1 MPALQLTISGIYVTL
16 TTGSPD
22 LAAIFADYFR
32 YHISSH
38 PDLSP
43 SQAEYSLI
51 EIELIPVAVLPDR
64 GAFLHSGAEQV
75 SRTGAVE
82 LWRNEAPDGERFFF
96 LTPGASYEIDPLE
109 GRIRGFVSRDG
120 IGLPHILANTW
131 TLFPLLLALR
141 ARGRYHLHAA
151 AVLSPRNDLWLIC
164 GPQRSGKTTL
174 ATALG
179 LAGWSPIA
187 DDSVILREHGRGL
200 SIEPLRKRFHV
211 SRDLFELWS
220 EHSLGREAVV
230 YGDRVCL
237 EGLERFSSLAAADQF
252 YNRVYGIVLPE
263 IINGQQ
269 LSQLTPV
276 SIGEGLIGLAE
287 ESTFFPIWSDH
298 VRRHWELLSLVALRA
313 RSFRL
318 SAGRDILD
326 DPRRA
331 AALLHESHIVVR
343 T

>member
-1 MPALQLTISGIYVTL
+1 MSALQLTISGIYVTL
-16 TTGSPD
+16 TTGSPG
-22 LAAIFADYFR
+22 LAAIFAEYFR

-38 PDLSP
+38 PDLST
-43 SQAEYSLI
+43 SQAEHPRI

-64 GAFLHSGAEQV
+64 GSFLHSGAEQV
-75 SRTGAVE
+75 SRTGQVE
-82 LWRNEAPDGERFFF
+82 LWRKETPDEDLFFF
-96 LTPGASYEIDPLE
+96 LTPGASYEIQPLE
-109 GRIRGFVSRDG
+109 GRIRGFVAPDG
-120 IGLPHILANTW
+120 IGSPHILANTW

-141 ARGRYHLHAA
+141 SRGRYHLHAA
-151 AVLSPRNDLWLIC
+151 AVLSPQNELWLIC

-220 EHSLGREAVV
+220 EHSPGREAAV
-230 YGDRVCL
+230 YGDRFCL
-237 EGLERFSSLAAADQF
+237 DGLERFSSLAAADQS
-252 YNRVYGIVLPE
+252 YDRVYGIVLPE
-263 IINGQQ
+263 INGQQ
-269 LSQLTPV
+269 LSQLRPA

-298 VRRHWELLSLVALRA
+298 VRRHWELLSLAALRA

-331 AALLHESHIVVR
+331 ADLLN
-343 T
+343 